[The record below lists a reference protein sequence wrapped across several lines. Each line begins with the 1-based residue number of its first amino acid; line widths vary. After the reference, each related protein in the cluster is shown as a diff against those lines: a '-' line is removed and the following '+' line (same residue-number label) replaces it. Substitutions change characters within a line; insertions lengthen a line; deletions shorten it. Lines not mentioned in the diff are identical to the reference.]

1 MPMRL
6 FAVLLLTG
14 SCCAQS
20 FHLDRWT
27 VSQLAASATDAYATY
42 RNMERSHFRENDPIA
57 RPFMGSTAGLATFFT
72 LDAGVK
78 LGSAAVLRHY
88 GHARWARAVQLFG
101 VADNA
106 EGGLFSM
113 INCHQKR

>member
-1 MPMRL
+1 MPMKL
-6 FAVLLLTG
+6 ISVLLLTG
-14 SCCAQS
+14 TCAAQP
-20 FHLDRWT
+20 FHVDRWT

-42 RNMERSHFRENDPIA
+42 RNMQRSEFRENDPIA

-78 LGSAAVLRHY
+78 LGSAALLRHY
-88 GHARWARAVQLFG
+88 GHARWARAVQVLG

-106 EGGLFSM
+106 EGGFFSV
-113 INCHQKR
+113 INYHQKK

>member
-1 MPMRL
+1 MRL
-6 FAVLLLTG
+6 LTVLLLAG
-14 SCCAQS
+14 SCYAQP

-42 RNMERSHFRENDPIA
+42 RNTQRSQFRENDPIA
-57 RPFMGSTAGLATFFT
+57 KPFMGSTAGLATFFI

-78 LGSAAVLRHY
+78 LGSSALLRRQ
-88 GHARWARAVQLFG
+88 GHRRWARAVQVFG

-106 EGGLFSM
+106 EGAFFSL
-113 INCHQKR
+113 INHHGKR